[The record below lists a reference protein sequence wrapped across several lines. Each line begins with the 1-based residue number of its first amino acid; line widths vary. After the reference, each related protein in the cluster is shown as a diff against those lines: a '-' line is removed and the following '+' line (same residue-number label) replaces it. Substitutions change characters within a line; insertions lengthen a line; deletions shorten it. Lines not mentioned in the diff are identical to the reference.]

1 MRQAQRLSLIFF
13 DVPWWPLRDR
23 SWTYLDS
30 RIVLEELWYINEN
43 IKKALMTQLDLLYNC
58 MLVSWL
64 RARHIDTSQ
73 SWMRFTLLCLLE
85 AMRPPVDVSRDRFQR
100 AVACQ
105 FGLIFGWP
113 INRVLLQGKKTIS
126 PAKDREPTPVWRLI
140 GTNSILDASDVSL
153 HLMCFNSEH
162 RRCQSWGHG
171 KWNECLCLLS
181 GVSAARLLKTGS
193 FLSLSTRKRT
203 SGDSL
208 LLWHTL
214 TDPVLSSTSL

>member
-126 PAKDREPTPVWRLI
+126 PAKDRKSEDSLARI
-140 GTNSILDASDVSL
+140 ASWTQA
-153 HLMCFNSEH
+153 M
-162 RRCQSWGHG
+162 
-171 KWNECLCLLS
+171 
-181 GVSAARLLKTGS
+181 
-193 FLSLSTRKRT
+193 SLSISCASTQNT
-203 SGDSL
+203 EGASL
-208 LLWHTL
+208 GVMENEMNVCASCLVSVPLGF
-214 TDPVLSSTSL
+214 